1 MLVKCKPVYNF
12 QSVEFEME
20 IDPNNELE
28 IINLFNVY
36 NTMLAYMK
44 NIAPEQEKISTFSPK
59 PKPKPK
65 PFVKMISQA
74 QRNWL
79 INLGVEEEDL
89 EDLTYEEASNMIKE
103 LKD

>member
-20 IDPNNELE
+20 IDPSKELE

-44 NIAPEQEKISTFSPK
+44 NIAPEQEKISTYK
-59 PKPKPK
+59 PKPLPPK
-65 PFVKMISQA
+65 RNVKMMSQA

-79 INLGVEEEDL
+79 INLGVDEVDL

>member
-12 QSVEFEME
+12 QSVEFEYE
-20 IDPNNELE
+20 LDPKNENE
-28 IINLFNVY
+28 IIEMFTVY
-36 NTMLAYMK
+36 RTILLYMK
-44 NIAPEQEKISTFSPK
+44 NVAPEQERINTFSK
-59 PKPKPK
+59 PKTKPNI
-65 PFVKMISQA
+65 KMMSQA

-89 EDLTYEEASNMIKE
+89 VGLTYEEASNMIKE